1 LGRTD
6 VVTSFKPF
14 AKSLGNLVSLKVNDR
29 AEFGT
34 DTGPFVLAGLP
45 GINLEQDSPDY
56 RYTIHSA
63 ADALEAAKPEVLE
76 RNATIMA
83 ATAYWL
89 ANRSERF
96 ASPWPTAKTAAMLR
110 EQDQYERLKALDMW
124 PFGDLGRTEE
134 QKPN

>member
-1 LGRTD
+1 MGSKGRCRCGST
-6 VVTSFKPF
+6 VHRQALRYRCLTSP
-14 AKSLGNLVSLKVNDR
+14 
-29 AEFGT
+29 
-34 DTGPFVLAGLP
+34 
-45 GINLEQDSPDY
+45 SP
-56 RYTIHSA
+56 SQ
-63 ADALEAAKPEVLE
+63 LNCVGSKL
-76 RNATIMA
+76 RNET

>member
-1 LGRTD
+1 M
-6 VVTSFKPF
+6 
-14 AKSLGNLVSLKVNDR
+14 ANLVSLKVTDR

-63 ADALEAAKPEVLE
+63 ADALEAARPDVLE
-76 RNATIMA
+76 RNASVMA

-89 ANRSERF
+89 ADRSERF
-96 ASPWPTAKTAAMLR
+96 ASPWPKEKTAAMLR
-110 EQDQYERLKALDMW
+110 EQDQYDRLRALNMW
-124 PFGDLGRTEE
+124 PFGDLGRS
-134 QKPN
+134 Q